1 MLCAVSIYV
10 PYLQVIWHAISYAYL
25 QASLAK
31 WLSVRLRTK
40 LFWVRVQLQWLCHT
54 VLKKKTKKTS
64 LRISSKCWCVPIMVM
79 LWNELGDGTAV
90 DMGWFRMLR
99 RDSNTIYGKNIDCVC
114 GEMWRMW
121 YWYVTEKKMKP
132 GGRTR
137 CDEAVNIR
145 GQS

>member
-1 MLCAVSIYV
+1 MLCLSTCHICRSYDMPYHMPIYRPV
-10 PYLQVIWHAISYAYL
+10 WLNDWVFVYELSCSGLESSYSDYAI
-25 QASLAK
+25 
-31 WLSVRLRTK
+31 LS
-40 LFWVRVQLQWLCHT
+40 W
-54 VLKKKTKKTS
+54 KKTKKTS